1 MSSPYFNTLVV
12 CLGTSILATL
22 LGLTLALLTV
32 CLRVSLHK
40 WMSAFVLGL
49 ILIPLYVQATA
60 WSAGFGVQG
69 WFRLSQVSAAL
80 SPNHAIASVI
90 WIHAMAATPVCFLLC
105 CLGLNR
111 EFDSS
116 TRQALIDFG
125 PWASMFKV
133 LIPKTWPWIAAGAL
147 WSIAMTGND
156 MVITNLFQV
165 PTITESVY
173 KQVQF
178 GELDQSSIWQACSF
192 AFLVGVSVLALAFF
206 FLKQV
211 DGSGA
216 SENSGPADSQAF
228 EVHGLVRWLGTIVGW
243 AIVSMV
249 VLIPLTNLV
258 VKAGWVATMDNDQI
272 RRGWSPLVLIDSIL
286 QSRTYSTEILWSLQL
301 GVYSSIAAIVLGVVW
316 VRCSSMAWAAWVSI
330 GLCAFLL
337 AIPGP
342 IVNLVVL
349 SLLDRREP
357 EWIGFLS
364 DRTLFGPILAQQ
376 TRCLPIVFGV
386 LWIAN
391 QRYRRQNANT
401 LRLDQG
407 LPLITQF
414 WVYAKALSTPMAV
427 AFAVSFFVSFADL
440 ATYLLVQP
448 PQVTTVAM
456 RMFDLLHYGIKNRES
471 GLALALAM
479 ASAIPSLYLVGLF
492 RRR

>member
-1 MSSPYFNTLVV
+1 
-12 CLGTSILATL
+12 
-22 LGLTLALLTV
+22 
-32 CLRVSLHK
+32 
-40 WMSAFVLGL
+40 MSAFVLGL

-80 SPNHAIASVI
+80 SPSRAIASVI
-90 WIHAMAATPVCFLLC
+90 WIHAMAATPVCFLVC

-111 EFDSS
+111 AFDSN
-116 TRQALIDFG
+116 TRQSLIDFG

-133 LIPKTWPWIAAGAL
+133 LIPKIWPWIAAGAM
-147 WSIAMTGND
+147 WSVAMTGND

-192 AFLVGVSVLALAFF
+192 AFLVGTLVLALAFVF
-206 FLKQV
+206 SKQV
-211 DGSGA
+211 GREA
-216 SENSGPADSQAF
+216 SESSGPADSQAF
-228 EVHGLVRWLGTIVGW
+228 EVHGSVLWLGTILGW

-249 VLIPLTNLV
+249 VLIPLANLV

-272 RRGWSPLVLIDSIL
+272 RRGWAPLVLIDSIL

-301 GVYSSIAAIVLGVVW
+301 GVYSSITAIVFGVLW

-349 SLLDRREP
+349 SLLDRSEP
-357 EWIGFLS
+357 EWIGYLA

-386 LWIAN
+386 LWLAN
-391 QRYRRQNANT
+391 QRYQRQNAN
-401 LRLDQG
+401 LLCLDQG
-407 LPLITQF
+407 LPLITRI
-414 WVYAKALSTPMAV
+414 WVHGKALSTPLAV

-492 RRR
+492 RRK